1 MKVYELESKIA
12 DRIKSNISASCVMS
26 LDIKS
31 NKTTAADNIPILD
44 MLRPSSLNEDS
55 IWTPAILVTTNWNK
69 NDDVFTPSETFE
81 AKDTPINKPVNW
93 QHNGEEDNN
102 EIIGVINSSIA
113 VDDRYIPITEP
124 INKFH
129 IAIGMI
135 VWSKYFPDYAAKIS
149 MLVDENKLFVS
160 MECFFNDFGYALKDS
175 SGTIRLVERDEN
187 TSKLSQYL
195 RAYGGPGQ
203 LTIRGV
209 TYQIGRWVKDITFS
223 GVAYVYNPANPE
235 SVIISDP
242 ESGIF
247 EEDEIESFASY
258 KPATKSLI
266 SLILKENLIDCV
278 LDNIEKGETMADTK
292 ANDTVANEAVAKLEA
307 EKATLQAKMDELQC
321 QLNNLNA
328 QMKDNM
334 DNLKCAE
341 DKVKCAED
349 KVKCAETELMA
360 KLAEAEK
367 SATASIADKELKI
380 KELAE
385 NLQAA
390 QSKLTDIEKSGIA
403 QKRLV
408 ALKEF
413 SDVTDDAKTLAEL
426 KDMNDVV
433 FTQILSYVKSVKKEV
448 VKAETKEET
457 EVKIEKEIVNASAN
471 ESDKIE
477 ANASKATDNSTDID
491 AKIKNLKEIV
501 AENWKSRNKNR

>member
-1 MKVYELESKIA
+1 MKIYELESKIA

-26 LDIKS
+26 LGIKS
-31 NKTTAADNIPILD
+31 NKTTAADNIPILN

-55 IWTPAILVTTNWNK
+55 IWIPAILVTTNWNK
-69 NDDVFTPSETFE
+69 NGDVFTPNETFE

-113 VDDRYIPITEP
+113 VDDYYIPITEP

-135 VWSKYFPDYAAKIS
+135 VWSKCFPDYAAKIS

-160 MECFFNDFGYALKDS
+160 MECFFNDFGYALRDS
-175 SGTIRLVERDEN
+175 TGVIRLVERDEN

-195 RAYGGPGQ
+195 RVYGGPGK
-203 LTIRGV
+203 LTIRGI
-209 TYQIGRWVKDITFS
+209 TYEIGRWVQDITFS

-242 ESGIF
+242 ELGTF
-247 EEDEIESFASY
+247 KEDEIESFASY

-278 LDNIEKGETMADTK
+278 LDNIEKSETMADTK
-292 ANDTVANEAVAKLEA
+292 VNDTVANEAVAKLEA
-307 EKATLQAKMDELQC
+307 EKATLQAKMDELQS
-321 QLNNLNA
+321 QLNDLNT

-334 DNLKCAE
+334 

-349 KVKCAETELMA
+349 KVKSAEIELAA

-367 SATASIADKELKI
+367 SATAAIADKVSKI

-390 QSKLTDIEKSGIA
+390 QSKLADIEKSGIA

-413 SDVTDDAKTLAEL
+413 SDVTDDTKTLSEL
-426 KDMNDVV
+426 KDMNDIV

-457 EVKIEKEIVNASAN
+457 EVKIEKEIVKASAN